1 MYLNINTMKSYFVS
15 IAIATI
21 LLSISI
27 SSHSANYNDKII
39 AIVNDRVILKSEVQ
53 DMIDN
58 LSPEIIAKEYNTLND
73 NEIINKVLQDLIE
86 TSLLVQA
93 ADRFGIKVSD
103 IALENELQRL
113 ASSNNLSV
121 NDFRKKLI
129 EQGQNYSK
137 FLSNLRNRMTV
148 ETLFVSQFY
157 SRMNVTEEEVENF
170 IERENVNQYGNIDY
184 DLIEFVIKDE
194 GNKLNMG
201 DVNPIYQSI
210 LKNGFNNTKVNYNN
224 LNIEINNIGLINQ
237 DKLPNIFLEALSK
250 PLNNKYTEVIKSSKG
265 YHILNIVDSINKSSS
280 IVTEYKV
287 RHILITPNVMTSNE
301 MVKDKLLNLKNK
313 IKDMDEFILNAKK
326 YSDDKASG
334 YKGGDLGYQRPSA
347 LVKEFA
353 EVMKKTPLKKI
364 SDPFQS
370 RFGWHILYVEN
381 IRSVD
386 DTKSLVRNNIAK
398 MIRAKKAK
406 AERDDWV
413 AKLKDQAYIEIKE
426 F

>member
-1 MYLNINTMKSYFVS
+1 MYLNISVMKKAY
-15 IAIATI
+15 
-21 LLSISI
+21 ISI
-27 SSHSANYNDKII
+27 MLALLIVSVPSQSSEYSDKII

-58 LSPEIIAKEYNTLND
+58 LSPEIIAKEYSMLND
-73 NEIINKVLQDLIE
+73 KEIITKVLENLIE
-86 TSLLVQA
+86 TSLLIQA
-93 ADRFGIKVSD
+93 ADRFGIKISD
-103 IALENELQRL
+103 IALENELQKL
-113 ASSNNLSV
+113 ASSKNLSV
-121 NDFRKKLI
+121 DNFRQTLI

-137 FLSNLRNRMTV
+137 FLKDLRNKMTI

-170 IERENVNQYGNIDY
+170 IERENVNQYGDIQY

-194 GNKLNMG
+194 DKKLKIES
-201 DVNPIYQSI
+201 VNQVYESI
-210 LKNGFNNTKVNYNN
+210 LKNGFNNTRINYDE
-224 LNIEINNIGLINQ
+224 LEIEINNIGIVNQ
-237 DKLPNIFLEALSK
+237 DKLPNIFLEALTE
-250 PLNNKYTEVIKSSKG
+250 PLNEKYTKLIKSSRG
-265 YHILNIVDSINKSSS
+265 YHILHVVDLVNRTSS

-287 RHILITPNVMTSNE
+287 RHILLSEDVMTSDE
-301 MVKDKLLNLKNK
+301 DVKNKLLK
-313 IKDMDEFILNAKK
+313 IKNEITNIDDFILNAKK

-334 YKGGDLGYQRPSA
+334 FKGGDLGYQRTSA

-353 EVMKKTPLKKI
+353 DVMKKTPLKKI
-364 SDPFQS
+364 SEPFQS

-386 DTKSLVRNNIAK
+386 DTKSKVRNNIAK
-398 MIRAKKAK
+398 MIRVNKAK
-406 AERDDWV
+406 VERDDWV